1 MAAGLAGSD
10 LRDWLLVTAE
20 QSLVGAMGCASWRAH
35 YRVREYIDLAPSG
48 GVIRGGPTNAP
59 SMARPDA
66 LGLNEVGV
74 TDSVMTA
81 LWRFGPNAAAFAVSS
96 GAESN
101 HLGADIAIVHSG
113 STRVLVYQAKL
124 ASLVNDQFTLKS
136 KVTVSQA
143 RMLRRKSVTLGGLRH
158 GMTGRLALYHAD
170 STPFIDHCHHRFGFD
185 WRYRWPWESMHPGF
199 VHDAEVG
206 RDYYREVLSSCRCS
220 PSGVLA
226 APVIAT
232 AAIESVS
239 ESATWPWEFDTYE
252 WLRRSSPLDSN
263 PGSDHRSID
272 REGTIREPP
281 DFDGYR
287 AAPGQP
293 LDDPAEL
300 ARELAS
306 RLRLPLSHRLFVVVL

>member
-10 LRDWLLVTAE
+10 LRDSLLVTAE

-59 SMARPDA
+59 STARPDA

-74 TDSVMTA
+74 TDSVMTT

-96 GAESN
+96 GAEAN
-101 HLGADIAIVHSG
+101 HLGADIAIVHSAT
-113 STRVLVYQAKL
+113 TRLLVYQAKL
-124 ASLVNDQFTLKS
+124 ASLVNGRFTLKS

-143 RMLRRKSVTLGGLRH
+143 RMLQRKSVTLGGLRH
-158 GMTGRLALYHAD
+158 GMTGRFALYQAD
-170 STPFIDHCHHRFGFD
+170 STPFIDHCRHRIWFD
-185 WRYRWPWESMHPGF
+185 WRYRLPWDSMQTGF
-199 VHDAEVG
+199 VHNAEVG
-206 RDYYREVLSSCRCS
+206 RDYYREVLARCRCS

-232 AAIESVS
+232 AAIESVA

-252 WLRRSSPLDSN
+252 WLRQSSPLDPN
-263 PGSDHRSID
+263 PGSVHRGID
-272 REGTIREPP
+272 REGTNREPP
-281 DFDGYR
+281 DFDSYR

-293 LDDPAEL
+293 LDGPAEL
-300 ARELAS
+300 ARELAA
-306 RLRLPLSHRLFVVVL
+306 RLRLPLSHRLYVVFV